1 MSTRT
6 KAAITLAAGL
16 LVIAAA
22 LLAVLLQSPRKV
34 TGSNG
39 ITTVGELTGFHRHTV
54 ICQGGE
60 VLPASTEAVRV
71 SIAAYIGPAISMT
84 VSHGGQ
90 SLAVASRGRGW
101 VSSSLTLALR
111 PSLTAPTEVTLCLRR
126 DNSRLVAGV
135 LGNATIP
142 ARAAT
147 VNAIRLPG
155 RMRVEYLAAGEKSW
169 LSLAHHVAR
178 RMGLGHDAPSG
189 GWTVVPLALLM
200 LCALALAGW
209 LIVRTE

>member
-1 MSTRT
+1 MNSRT

-22 LLAVLLQSPRKV
+22 LLAVLLQAPRKV
-34 TGSNG
+34 TGSNE
-39 ITTVGELTGFHRHTV
+39 IATVGELVSFRPQMTL
-54 ICQGGE
+54 CQGDE
-60 VLPASTEAVRV
+60 LLPASTEAVRLSV
-71 SIAAYIGPAISMT
+71 AAYIGPAISIT

-90 SLAVASRGRGW
+90 TLAVGSRGRGW

-111 PSLTAPTEVTLCLRR
+111 PALKAPSEVTFCLRR
-126 DNSRLVAGV
+126 DHTRLVAGV
-135 LGNATIP
+135 LGNATSV

-147 VNAIRLPG
+147 VNATPLAG
-155 RMRVEYLAAGEKSW
+155 RMRVEYLAAGDKSW

-178 RMGLGHDAPSG
+178 RMGLGHDSPSG
-189 GWTVVPLALLM
+189 GWIVVPLAVLM
-200 LCALALAGW
+200 LSALALAGW